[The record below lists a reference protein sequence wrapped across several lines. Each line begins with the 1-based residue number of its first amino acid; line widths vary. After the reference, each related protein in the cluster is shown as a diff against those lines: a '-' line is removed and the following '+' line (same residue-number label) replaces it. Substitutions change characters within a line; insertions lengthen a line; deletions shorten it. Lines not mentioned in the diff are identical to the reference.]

1 MELIEIRAETAGSI
15 LKILVAPDD
24 QVDVEDVVMILES
37 MKMEIPIVAPC
48 AGRGTEILV
57 AEGTSVSGNQ
67 LIAILA
73 RVERDVR

>member
-24 QVDVEDVVMILES
+24 QVEVEDVVMILES

-48 AGRGTEILV
+48 AGRVTEILV

>member
-1 MELIEIRAETAGSI
+1 

-48 AGRGTEILV
+48 AGRVTEILV